1 MRIVG
6 GGALATAVAVAGLL
20 LGLLAVSAAPMA
32 QEPTPAG
39 TPTPADCQP
48 QALLE
53 APTAEQPLRGVVTVG
68 GWAIDLASPAGTGVT
83 DVHVYLDGYGSESG
97 HTFIG
102 RAQYGAARVDVAT
115 QFNDVRFARSAFNL
129 SWDASTAGAGS
140 HTLVVLYRTRCG
152 WASLTQNVDVDGPT
166 TLLNIEAPPQ
176 GSLVAAPVRLQGWA
190 ADPQAASGTGIDRIE
205 LYLDGEVTTLGVP
218 LGDVP
223 YGESR
228 PDVGAALGGEHE
240 LARARFSRS
249 GFGMF
254 WNPSG
259 VTPGSHSLTVYARG
273 AEGAVA
279 RSLAVEIAPGTPGPR
294 LSPTVGGFGT
304 ALRPTEGL
312 FTLNL
317 GTTSPTSV
325 ALSWTPVP
333 GAGSYDVF
341 AAEGVG
347 AFFPVQTALTEA
359 RTVATG
365 LASGRSYRFF
375 VRAYDLA
382 GNEVGRS
389 NTVSVTTGTALTTA
403 TPALTQ
409 ALPSTPRPSPTMP
422 NQF

>member
-6 GGALATAVAVAGLL
+6 GSALATVVAAVGLL
-20 LGLLAVSAAPMA
+20 LGLLAASAAPVA
-32 QEPTPAG
+32 QEPTTPG
-39 TPTPADCQP
+39 TPSPADCQP

-53 APTAEQPLRGVVTVG
+53 APSNEQPLRGVVTVG
-68 GWAIDLASPAGTGVT
+68 GWALDLASPAGTGVS
-83 DVHVYLDGYGSESG
+83 DVHVYLDGYGGEPG

-102 RAQYGAARVDVAT
+102 RAQYGGSRVDIAT

-152 WASLTQNVDVDGPT
+152 WASLTQNVDVEGPT

-190 ADPQAASGTGIDRIE
+190 ADPQAPLGTGVDRVE

-228 PDVGAALGGEHE
+228 PDVGAALGGENE
-240 LARARFSRS
+240 LARARYSRS

-259 VTPGSHSLTVYARG
+259 LSPGPHSLTLYARG
-273 AEGAVA
+273 PDGAVA
-279 RSLAVEIAPGTPGPR
+279 RSLAVEVAPGIAGPR
-294 LSPTVGGFGT
+294 ASPTVGGFST
-304 ALRPTEGL
+304 ALRPAEGS

-325 ALSWTPVP
+325 ALSWTPIAGV
-333 GAGSYDVF
+333 GSYDVF
-341 AAEGVG
+341 AAEGAG
-347 AFFPVQTALTEA
+347 AFFPVQTALTEG

-375 VRAYDLA
+375 VRAYDLS

>member
-6 GGALATAVAVAGLL
+6 GGVLATAVAVAGLL
-20 LGLLAVSAAPMA
+20 LGLLAVSAAPVA

-39 TPTPADCQP
+39 TPTPAECQP
-48 QALLE
+48 QALIE

-83 DVHVYLDGYGSESG
+83 DVHVYLDGYGGESG

-152 WASLTQNVDVDGPT
+152 WASLTENVDVDGPT

-190 ADPQAASGTGIDRIE
+190 ADPQAPSGTGVDRVE

-228 PDVGAALGGEHE
+228 PDVGAALGGENE

-259 VTPGSHSLTVYARG
+259 LSPGSHSLTVYARG
-273 AEGAVA
+273 ADGAVA

-294 LSPTVGGFGT
+294 VSPTVGSFGT

-312 FTLNL
+312 FTVNL

-347 AFFPVQTALTEA
+347 AFFPVQTALTEG

-375 VRAYDLA
+375 VRAYDLG

>member
-1 MRIVG
+1 M
-6 GGALATAVAVAGLL
+6 
-20 LGLLAVSAAPMA
+20 
-32 QEPTPAG
+32 
-39 TPTPADCQP
+39 
-48 QALLE
+48 
-53 APTAEQPLRGVVTVG
+53 RGVVTVG
-68 GWAIDLASPAGTGVT
+68 GWAIDLASPAGTGVS
-83 DVHVYLDGYGSESG
+83 DVHVYLDGYGAESG

-115 QFNDVRFARSAFNL
+115 QFNDVRFARSAFSL

-140 HTLVVLYRTRCG
+140 HTIVVLYRTRCG

-166 TLLNIEAPPQ
+166 TLLNIESPPQ

-190 ADPQAASGTGIDRIE
+190 ADPQAPLGTGVDHVE

-218 LGDVP
+218 LGDIP

-228 PDVGAALGGEHE
+228 PDVGAALGGDNE

-259 VTPGSHSLTVYARG
+259 LTPGSHSLTVYARG
-273 AEGAVA
+273 PDGAVA

-294 LSPTVGGFGT
+294 ATPTVGGIGT
-304 ALRPTEGL
+304 ALRPSEGA

-317 GTTSPTSV
+317 GTPSPTSI
-325 ALSWTPVP
+325 ALSWTALP
-333 GAGSYDVF
+333 GTGSYDVF
-341 AAEGVG
+341 AAEGAG

-403 TPALTQ
+403 TPAMTQ
-409 ALPSTPRPSPTMP
+409 PLPSTPRPSPTMP